1 MLQGALLS
9 YLPEIN
15 SLVCILEESISLCV
29 SKKKNSVSLTPRGSE
44 PTSPTPSFFQEVPG
58 QKELSVPTVHSS
70 LGVLWHLEGL
80 PTLYHFWLLC
90 DYCSHYLQ
98 GHVYSARC
106 MKTSHTHVHE
116 PLMSQ
121 LATPLKGT
129 CPALGHHFPCHLPQL
144 GLLNGL
150 KKPHPVAK
158 YRKSA
163 TGERRPAL
171 SRGGVISSL
180 KPTLPG

>member
-1 MLQGALLS
+1 M
-9 YLPEIN
+9 
-15 SLVCILEESISLCV
+15 SLR
-29 SKKKNSVSLTPRGSE
+29 KKKSVSLTPRGSG

-58 QKELSVPTVHSS
+58 QKELRVPTVHSS

-121 LATPLKGT
+121 LATPLNRT

-158 YRKSA
+158 YRKSG

-171 SRGGVISSL
+171 SRGGDFKFKTNTS
-180 KPTLPG
+180 